1 MMKSCMIA
9 SVRTRAGLGTPP
21 EKFYTND
28 SENTNRRLR
37 HKTGGKELGETA
49 FAKAIKE
56 LIEDDQ
62 ETEFILALYEGSEQ
76 YEFRGLFKHLIVS
89 REDWFAMSEAQR
101 KKKVASVYALA
112 IEELY
117 EMKDTPCQGRMY
129 AVRRSS
135 FAMCNEDQEEL
146 SLSLPASAVEGLDF
160 HIAQQI
166 WKKASRL
173 LAKKDAIFP
182 APSKDTSVMSFSV
195 ISETSDT
202 PNFVQLASNGKIT
215 CTCKNYRPKKVC
227 SHAIAV
233 AEKENRLNDFVSWYR
248 KQKVPNNLTAVA
260 SLNVN
265 VKASGRK
272 KSAPRR
278 HRQARLDVQ
287 IVDPLALTSAWV
299 TSTATSITD
308 KAINSQNGV
317 HCGTSSKSSAPY
329 LLPVAPAPAPATFAP
344 PVVHLHTGFTRPS
357 CAQLPVMGASQTASI
372 NPHMAVPPGFPLP
385 PKPPLPHTPNRYF
398 LAKLKGNI
406 ARCNGCEA
414 LFDKSSQA
422 NIDAV
427 AVIGRNERD
436 WFPFVF
442 ADSSKCW
449 RMGRSQNHYYHPKVS
464 CLRSRNPNF
473 KTSDLASLLERVE
486 GGLLLSNEMARDLW
500 EPIGDDLFH

>member
-1 MMKSCMIA
+1 
-9 SVRTRAGLGTPP
+9 
-21 EKFYTND
+21 
-28 SENTNRRLR
+28 
-37 HKTGGKELGETA
+37 
-49 FAKAIKE
+49 
-56 LIEDDQ
+56 
-62 ETEFILALYEGSEQ
+62 
-76 YEFRGLFKHLIVS
+76 
-89 REDWFAMSEAQR
+89 
-101 KKKVASVYALA
+101 
-112 IEELY
+112 
-117 EMKDTPCQGRMY
+117 MKDTPCQGRMY

-182 APSKDTSVMSFSV
+182 ALSKDTSVMSFSV

-227 SHAIAV
+227 SHVIAV
-233 AEKENRLNDFVSWYR
+233 AEKENRLNDFVSWHR

-406 ARCNGCEA
+406 TRCNGCEA

-449 RMGRSQNHYYHPKVS
+449 RMG
-464 CLRSRNPNF
+464 
-473 KTSDLASLLERVE
+473 
-486 GGLLLSNEMARDLW
+486 
-500 EPIGDDLFH
+500 